1 MVATLPDG
9 ATRTAPARRERTLV
23 LLVAQAALGYL
34 GFGVASSRLDD
45 NSFLW
50 HLRTGHRILEGG
62 IPRHDPFSFTAMGER
77 WIAQSWLA
85 EVLYGALDAIAGPAA
100 IRAMCGLVG
109 AAIAV
114 SLVRL
119 AARLVGD
126 RLRGTLLAAAAL
138 LGTIPVWSERPLL
151 LGLGLLVVVVWVVE
165 VPGSWVGR
173 HPVPVLAATLWLWV
187 NVHGSFSL
195 GVVYLGLHLVGRW
208 LDGDRPTVGRQRQI
222 LTGAIVGG
230 AVSLVNPYGFSLLW
244 FPVALL
250 DRGDILAH
258 VYEWQSPAFRSA
270 HGLAFALWLLVTIG
284 ALARG
289 PVRPSRRDV
298 LVACAFLLLGFWARR
313 NLLLVPVVTLP
324 VVARAWALPALQSF
338 GRRSGTEGGDSD
350 GDESDGA
357 AGQLAAIDAGQPG
370 SSRRP
375 APVVLGALVV
385 AGVLALVSVVASLA
399 DDAFDLE
406 TYPVDSLEALED
418 RGLLGRHL
426 LTDDAWAGWV
436 IYEYDD
442 RQPVFVDD
450 RYDMYPL
457 AVLEDFLTVNGAR
470 PGWDEVLERW
480 DVETVVWPV
489 GHPLVELLEHDGWQ
503 VVHEDDLAITLVRA
517 DLA

>member
-9 ATRTAPARRERTLV
+9 ATRTAPARPERTLV

-62 IPRHDPFSFTAMGER
+62 IPRHDPFSFTASGER

-85 EVLYGALDAIAGPAA
+85 EVLYGVLDAIAGPAA
-100 IRAMCGLVG
+100 IRALCGLVG
-109 AAIAV
+109 AAVAV

-119 AARLVGD
+119 AAHLVGD
-126 RLRGTLLAAAAL
+126 RLRGTLLATAAL

-165 VPGSWVGR
+165 VPSSWVGR

-208 LDGDRPTVGRQRQI
+208 LDGHRPTAGRERQI

-230 AVSLVNPYGFSLLW
+230 AVSLLNPYGFSLLW

-258 VYEWQSPAFRSA
+258 VYEWQSPDLRST
-270 HGLAFALWLLVTIG
+270 HGLAFALWLVVTIG

-298 LVACAFLLLGFWARR
+298 LVASVFVLLGFWARR

-324 VVARAWALPALQSF
+324 LVARAWALPALLPF
-338 GRRSGTEGGDSD
+338 ARRSGVD
-350 GDESDGA
+350 GDEADA
-357 AGQLAAIDAGQPG
+357 ELVDAGVRPEG
-370 SSRRP
+370 VARAPSRRP
-375 APVVLGALVV
+375 TPVVLGALVV
-385 AGVLALVSVVASLA
+385 AGVLALVSVVASLGG
-399 DDAFDLE
+399 DAFDLK
-406 TYPVDSLEALED
+406 TYPVDSLQELED

-503 VVHEDDLAITLVRA
+503 VVHEDDLAVTLVRA